1 MNSSSYYTMEVY
13 QSKEEDFIT
22 LTIDGELDASSCIV
36 LDESIQQVVNENEKK
51 ILVDCKQLS
60 YISSAGLGVFMSYL
74 QDFAQNDIRMILFN
88 MNPQVK
94 EVFRIL
100 GLDNL
105 IKIVSNKEEAKALA
119 NAVAF

>member
-1 MNSSSYYTMEVY
+1 MEVY
-13 QSKEEDFIT
+13 QSKEEEFMT

-36 LDESIQQVVNENEKK
+36 LDESIQQVVSENEKK

-74 QDFAQNDIRMILFN
+74 QDFAANDIRMVLFN
-88 MNPQVK
+88 LNPQVK

-105 IKIVSNKEEAKALA
+105 LKIVTNKDEAKLLA
-119 NAVAF
+119 NAVKF

>member
-1 MNSSSYYTMEVY
+1 MEVY
-13 QSKEEDFIT
+13 QSKEEGFIT
-22 LTIDGELDASSCIV
+22 LTIDGELDASSCEV
-36 LDESIQQVVNENEKK
+36 LDESIQQVVSNKETK

-74 QDFAQNDIRMILFN
+74 QDFNKDNIRMVLFN
-88 MNPQVK
+88 LNPEVR

-105 IKIVSNKEEAKALA
+105 IKIVTNKEDAKAIVHA
-119 NAVAF
+119 AAF

>member
-1 MNSSSYYTMEVY
+1 MEVY
-13 QSKEEDFIT
+13 QSKEENLIT

-36 LDESIQQVVNENEKK
+36 LDESIQQVVNENEKR

-74 QDFAQNDIRMILFN
+74 QDFAQNDIRMVLFN
-88 MNPQVK
+88 LNPQVK

-105 IKIVSNKEEAKALA
+105 LKIVGNKDEAKSLV
-119 NAVAF
+119 NAAVF

>member
-1 MNSSSYYTMEVY
+1 MEVY
-13 QSKEEDFIT
+13 QSKEEGYIT
-22 LTIDGELDASSCIV
+22 LTIDGELDASSCEV
-36 LDESIQQVVNENEKK
+36 LDESIQQVVSNKENR

-74 QDFAQNDIRMILFN
+74 QDFNKDNIRMVLFN
-88 MNPQVK
+88 LNPEVR

-105 IKIVSNKEEAKALA
+105 IKIVANKEDAKATVHA
-119 NAVAF
+119 AAF

>member
-1 MNSSSYYTMEVY
+1 MEVY
-13 QSKEEDFIT
+13 QSKEEGFIT
-22 LTIDGELDASSCIV
+22 LTIDGELDASSCEV
-36 LDESIQQVVNENEKK
+36 LDESIQQVVSNKETR

-74 QDFAQNDIRMILFN
+74 QDFNKDNIRMVLFN
-88 MNPQVK
+88 LNPEVR

-105 IKIVSNKEEAKALA
+105 IKIVANKEDAKSTVHAA
-119 NAVAF
+119 AF

>member
-1 MNSSSYYTMEVY
+1 MEVY
-13 QSKEEDFIT
+13 QSKEEEFIT
-22 LTIDGELDASSCIV
+22 LTIDGELDASSCLV
-36 LDESIQQVVNENEKK
+36 LDESIQQVVSENEKK

-74 QDFAQNDIRMILFN
+74 QEFAANDIRMVLFN
-88 MNPQVK
+88 LNPQVK

-105 IKIVSNKEEAKALA
+105 LKIVTNKDEAKLLA
-119 NAVAF
+119 NAVKF

>member
-1 MNSSSYYTMEVY
+1 MEVY
-13 QSKEEDFIT
+13 QSKEEEFIT

-36 LDESIQQVVNENEKK
+36 LDESIQQVVNDNEKK
-51 ILVDCKQLS
+51 ILIDCKQLS

-74 QDFAQNDIRMILFN
+74 QDFAANDIRMVLFN
-88 MNPQVK
+88 LNPQVK

-105 IKIVSNKEEAKALA
+105 LKIVTNKEEAKMLA
-119 NAVAF
+119 NAAKF

>member
-1 MNSSSYYTMEVY
+1 MEVY
-13 QSKEEDFIT
+13 QSKESDFVT

-36 LDESIQQVVNENEKK
+36 LDESIQQVVSENEKR
-51 ILVDCKQLS
+51 ILIDCKQLS

-74 QDFAQNDIRMILFN
+74 QDFSKNDIRMVLFN
-88 MNPQVK
+88 LNPQVK

-105 IKIVSNKEEAKALA
+105 IKIVGTKEDAKALV
-119 NAVAF
+119 NEVVF

>member
-1 MNSSSYYTMEVY
+1 MEVY
-13 QSKEEDFIT
+13 HSKEEEFIT
-22 LTIDGELDASSCIV
+22 LTIDGELDASSCLV
-36 LDESIQQVVNENEKK
+36 LDESIQQVVSENEKK

-74 QDFAQNDIRMILFN
+74 QDFAANDTRMVLFN
-88 MNPQVK
+88 LNPQVK

-105 IKIVSNKEEAKALA
+105 LKIVTNKDEAKLLA
-119 NAVAF
+119 NAVKF

>member
-1 MNSSSYYTMEVY
+1 MEVY
-13 QSKEEDFIT
+13 QSKEEEFIT
-22 LTIDGELDASSCIV
+22 LTIDGELDASSCLV
-36 LDESIQQVVNENEKK
+36 LDESIQQVVSENEKK

-74 QDFAQNDIRMILFN
+74 QDFATNDIRMVLFN
-88 MNPQVK
+88 LNPQVK

-105 IKIVSNKEEAKALA
+105 LKIVTNKDEAKLLA
-119 NAVAF
+119 NAIKF

>member
-1 MNSSSYYTMEVY
+1 MEVY
-13 QSKEEDFIT
+13 QSKEESFIT
-22 LTIDGELDASSCIV
+22 LTIDGELDASSCEV
-36 LDESIQQVVNENEKK
+36 LDESIQQVVSNKETR

-74 QDFAQNDIRMILFN
+74 QDFNKENIRMVLFN
-88 MNPQVK
+88 LNPEVR

-105 IKIVSNKEEAKALA
+105 IKIVANKEEAKATVHALA
-119 NAVAF
+119 F

>member
-1 MNSSSYYTMEVY
+1 MEVY
-13 QSKEEDFIT
+13 QSKEEGFIT
-22 LTIDGELDASSCIV
+22 LTIDGELDASSCII
-36 LDESIQQVVNENEKK
+36 LDESIQQVVNEEEKR

-74 QDFAQNDIRMILFN
+74 QDFNKNDIRMVLFN

-105 IKIVSNKEEAKALA
+105 IKIVNTKDEAKSLV
-119 NAVAF
+119 NAVTF

>member
-1 MNSSSYYTMEVY
+1 MEVY
-13 QSKEEDFIT
+13 QSKEEGYIT
-22 LTIDGELDASSCIV
+22 LTIDGELDASSCEV
-36 LDESIQQVVNENEKK
+36 LDESIQQVVSNKETR

-74 QDFAQNDIRMILFN
+74 QDFNKDNIRMVLFN
-88 MNPQVK
+88 LNPEVR

-105 IKIVSNKEEAKALA
+105 IKIVTNKEDAKATVHA
-119 NAVAF
+119 AAF

>member
-1 MNSSSYYTMEVY
+1 MEVY
-13 QSKEEDFIT
+13 QSKEEDYIT
-22 LTIDGELDASSCIV
+22 LTIDGELDASSCID
-36 LDESIQQVVNENEKK
+36 LDASIQQVVSENEKR
-51 ILVDCKQLS
+51 ILVDCKHLS

-74 QDFAQNDIRMILFN
+74 QEFGQNDVRMILFN
-88 MNPQVK
+88 LNPQVK

-105 IKIVSNKEEAKALA
+105 LKIVATKEEAKALA

>member
-13 QSKEEDFIT
+13 QSKEENFIT

-74 QDFAQNDIRMILFN
+74 QDFAQNDIRMVLFN

-119 NAVAF
+119 NAAAF

>member
-1 MNSSSYYTMEVY
+1 MEVY
-13 QSKEEDFIT
+13 QSKEEEFIT

-36 LDESIQQVVNENEKK
+36 LDESIQQVVSDNEKR

-74 QDFAQNDIRMILFN
+74 QDFAANDIRMVLFN
-88 MNPQVK
+88 LNPQVK

-105 IKIVSNKEEAKALA
+105 LKIVSNKDEAKVVA
-119 NAVAF
+119 NAVKF

>member
-1 MNSSSYYTMEVY
+1 MEVY
-13 QSKEEDFIT
+13 HSKEDDFIT

-36 LDESIQQVVNENEKK
+36 LDESIQQVVSENEKK

-74 QDFAQNDIRMILFN
+74 QDFASNNIRMVLFN

-100 GLDNL
+100 GLDKL
-105 IKIVSNKEEAKALA
+105 LKIVTNKEEAKALA
-119 NAVAF
+119 NATVF

>member
-1 MNSSSYYTMEVY
+1 MEVY
-13 QSKEEDFIT
+13 QSKEDNIVT

-36 LDESIQQVVNENEKK
+36 LDESIQQMVNENEKR

-74 QDFAQNDIRMILFN
+74 QDFAKNDTRMVLFN
-88 MNPQVK
+88 LNAQVR

-105 IKIVSNKEEAKALA
+105 IKIVGNKEEAKALA
-119 NAVAF
+119 NAATF

>member
-1 MNSSSYYTMEVY
+1 M
-13 QSKEEDFIT
+13 T

-36 LDESIQQVVNENEKK
+36 LDESIQQVVNEKEKK

-74 QDFAQNDIRMILFN
+74 QDFRKNDIRMVLFN

-105 IKIVSNKEEAKALA
+105 IKIVGNKEEAKVLA
-119 NAVAF
+119 NAVTF

>member
-1 MNSSSYYTMEVY
+1 MEVY
-13 QSKEEDFIT
+13 QSKEEEFIT
-22 LTIDGELDASSCIV
+22 LTIDGELDASSCLV
-36 LDESIQQVVNENEKK
+36 LDESIQQVVSENEKK

-74 QDFAQNDIRMILFN
+74 QDFAANDIRMVLFN
-88 MNPQVK
+88 LNPQVK

-105 IKIVSNKEEAKALA
+105 LKIVTNKDEAKLLA
-119 NAVAF
+119 NAVKF

>member
-1 MNSSSYYTMEVY
+1 MEVY
-13 QSKEEDFIT
+13 QSKEEGFIT
-22 LTIDGELDASSCIV
+22 LTIDGELDASSCEV
-36 LDESIQQVVNENEKK
+36 LDESIQQVVSNKETR

-74 QDFAQNDIRMILFN
+74 QDFNKENIRMVLFN
-88 MNPQVK
+88 LNPEVR

-105 IKIVSNKEEAKALA
+105 IKIVTNKEDAKATVHA
-119 NAVAF
+119 AAF

>member
-1 MNSSSYYTMEVY
+1 MDLSRTAIMEVY
-13 QSKEEDFIT
+13 QSKEDTYIT
-22 LTIDGELDASSCIV
+22 LTIDGELDASSCVV
-36 LDESIQQVVNENEKK
+36 LDESIQQVVNDGEKR

-74 QDFAQNDIRMILFN
+74 QDFKANDIRMVLFN

-105 IKIVSNKEEAKALA
+105 IKILPTKDDAKLLA
-119 NAVAF
+119 HAATF

>member
-1 MNSSSYYTMEVY
+1 MEVY
-13 QSKEEDFIT
+13 HSKEEEFIT

-36 LDESIQQVVNENEKK
+36 LDESIQQVVSENEKK
-51 ILVDCKQLS
+51 ILVDCKQLN

-74 QDFAQNDIRMILFN
+74 QDFAANDIRMVLFN
-88 MNPQVK
+88 LNPQVK

-105 IKIVSNKEEAKALA
+105 LKIVSNKDEAKVLA
-119 NAVAF
+119 NAVKF

>member
-1 MNSSSYYTMEVY
+1 MEVY
-13 QSKEEDFIT
+13 QSKEEEFIT
-22 LTIDGELDASSCIV
+22 LTIDGELDASSCLV
-36 LDESIQQVVNENEKK
+36 LDESIQQVVSENEKK

-74 QDFAQNDIRMILFN
+74 QEFAANDIRMVLFN
-88 MNPQVK
+88 LNPQVK

-105 IKIVSNKEEAKALA
+105 LKIVTNKDEAKLLA
-119 NAVAF
+119 NAIKF

>member
-1 MNSSSYYTMEVY
+1 MEVY
-13 QSKEEDFIT
+13 QSKEDDYIT

-36 LDESIQQVVNENEKK
+36 LDESIQQVVNENETR

-74 QDFAQNDIRMILFN
+74 QEFGQKDIRMILFN

-105 IKIVSNKEEAKALA
+105 MKIVATKEDAKALA
-119 NAVAF
+119 NAVTF